1 MSVLNRK
8 PYVQSVLGSL
18 TDAQTTTL
26 ATLIDGAS
34 ETLFR
39 SFVNVS
45 YPITASDKG
54 VAHCVLET
62 KDKVFTGYLVF
73 NNTYCVLFAY
83 NDNQEMDI
91 VKIDYENDKYELV
104 NEELNITEFRACL
117 EERKEGQDVDGIVEG
132 IIGEKGVPVAIK
144 VDDITELTR
153 AQLDV
158 LKNGDLVL
166 KHLGNGEYATYVVSD
181 CKKNGKIHLT
191 YADNEKV
198 ENVVYTKVAQNWGY
212 TSTTTQALN
221 HANVLGYLTTAPES
235 DNTDGLKVVVL
246 TSEPATKY
254 AGYIYLITEA

>member
-18 TDAQTTTL
+18 TDAQTTSL

-45 YPITASDKG
+45 YPLTTSDKG

-91 VKIDYENDKYELV
+91 VKIDYANDKYELV

-132 IIGEKGVPVAIK
+132 IIDDKGVPVALK
-144 VDDITELTR
+144 VNDITALTK
-153 AQLDV
+153 AQLEAF
-158 LKNGDLVL
+158 KSGDLVL
-166 KHLGNGEYATYVVSD
+166 KHISSGVYETYVVS
-181 CKKNGKIHLT
+181 KWQQNGTIRLIYT
-191 YADNEKV
+191 SVDSIV
-198 ENVVYTKVAQNWGY
+198 EVVYRKEAQNWEY
-212 TSTTTQALN
+212 VSTTTTNILDMPSLPDDALTKTY
-221 HANVLGYLTTAPES
+221 VLKAVNG
-235 DNTDGLKVVVL
+235 VL
-246 TSEPATKY
+246 TWVE
-254 AGYIYLITEA
+254 EV